1 MYKAKKFISY
11 MALCVLIFS
20 LCACGEKGS
29 ENAAIYGET
38 VGGLEDN
45 ELFAIIDTNSS
56 LPVLLVTSQV
66 YNDGLGN
73 QAALNCDVYYLID
86 KEVKNIGTIESMGTA
101 YPIAYDETVFML
113 LPVTICSVLKLKN
126 PVRSDWQ
133 RGFMSN
139 LTKVEMLLIP

>member
-45 ELFAIIDTNSS
+45 ELFACY
-56 LPVLLVTSQV
+56 LTS
-66 YNDGLGN
+66 
-73 QAALNCDVYYLID
+73 I
-86 KEVKNIGTIESMGTA
+86 
-101 YPIAYDETVFML
+101 
-113 LPVTICSVLKLKN
+113 
-126 PVRSDWQ
+126 
-133 RGFMSN
+133 
-139 LTKVEMLLIP
+139 

>member
-38 VGGLEDN
+38 VGELEDN
-45 ELFAIIDTNSS
+45 ELFAIIDTNAS

-86 KEVKNIGTIESMGTA
+86 NSLFGK
-101 YPIAYDETVFML
+101 VFL
-113 LPVTICSVLKLKN
+113 LYINSFLYVFHYFYSFFHNGEFVLLNDYTQFVKLKFLKGYFTWM
-126 PVRSDWQ
+126 VR
-133 RGFMSN
+133 
-139 LTKVEMLLIP
+139 

>member
-45 ELFAIIDTNSS
+45 ELFAIIDANAS

-86 KEVKNIGTIESMGTA
+86 NSLFGK
-101 YPIAYDETVFML
+101 VFL
-113 LPVTICSVLKLKN
+113 LYINSFLYVFHYFYSFFHNGEFVLLNDYTQFVKLKFLKGYFTWM
-126 PVRSDWQ
+126 VR
-133 RGFMSN
+133 
-139 LTKVEMLLIP
+139 

>member
-45 ELFAIIDTNSS
+45 ELFAIIDTNMTTDYEKYADY
-56 LPVLLVTSQV
+56 PHI
-66 YNDGLGN
+66 G
-73 QAALNCDVYYLID
+73 ID
-86 KEVKNIGTIESMGTA
+86 SIEKSGST
-101 YPIAYDETVFML
+101 
-113 LPVTICSVLKLKN
+113 
-126 PVRSDWQ
+126 
-133 RGFMSN
+133 
-139 LTKVEMLLIP
+139 

>member
-45 ELFAIIDTNSS
+45 ELFAIIDTNAS
-56 LPVLLVTSQV
+56 LPVLPHKYIMTVWEIRQH
-66 YNDGLGN
+66 
-73 QAALNCDVYYLID
+73 LI
-86 KEVKNIGTIESMGTA
+86 VMYII
-101 YPIAYDETVFML
+101 
-113 LPVTICSVLKLKN
+113 
-126 PVRSDWQ
+126 
-133 RGFMSN
+133 
-139 LTKVEMLLIP
+139 